1 MRSTWRNRI
10 ALLAVAV
17 ALVAGGCSHKK
28 SDAKKG
34 PAVSALPTEAKKLKT
49 VQPGK
54 LVACTAATDPPFF
67 FDDGGRPS
75 GVDAELVRAL
85 GGRLGLAGDFV
96 PVPAAQAIDNLK
108 AGKCDIAVA
117 GIVITDTLKQQ
128 VDLSAPY
135 LPTAPAVV
143 TKKADAAT
151 FKTASALQGK
161 AVAVV
166 ADSPAAADIERAA
179 KANGF
184 TMTPYPDYD
193 KALAAVKAGQ
203 IVAVVGDLPTLAY
216 KVKDSADVAVAS
228 VIRDQQTGGYGIA
241 TRKGEDDLT
250 KQVGSALTQVKAD
263 DTFRMVLAPYFG
275 DATNLVVG

>member
-1 MRSTWRNRI
+1 MSPTWRTRI

-17 ALVAGGCSHKK
+17 ALVAGGCTHKK
-28 SDAKKG
+28 KVTKG
-34 PAVSALPTEAKKLKT
+34 PPVSSLPTEAKKLKT

-54 LVACTAATDPPFF
+54 LTACTAATDPPFF

-75 GVDAELVRAL
+75 GVDAELVRAV
-85 GGRLGLAGDFV
+85 GGRLGLSGDFV
-96 PVPAAQAIDNLK
+96 PVPAAQAVDSLK

-117 GIVITDTLKQQ
+117 GIVITDSLRQQ
-128 VDLSAPY
+128 VDLSNPY

-143 TKKADAAT
+143 TKKADVAT
-151 FKTASALQGK
+151 YKTASALQGK
-161 AVAVV
+161 AVAIV
-166 ADSPAAADIERAA
+166 ADSPAAADIDRAA

-184 TMTPYPDYD
+184 TTTPYPDYD

-203 IVAVVGDLPTLAY
+203 IVALLGDLPTLAY

-250 KQVGSALTQVKAD
+250 KQVASALTQVKAD

-275 DATNLVVG
+275 DATNLVVS

>member
-1 MRSTWRNRI
+1 MRSTWRIRI
-10 ALLAVAV
+10 ALLTVAV

-34 PAVSALPTEAKKLKT
+34 SAVSALPTEAKKLKT

-54 LVACTAATDPPFF
+54 LIACTAAADPPFF

-241 TRKGEDDLT
+241 TRKGDDDLT
-250 KQVGSALTQVKAD
+250 KQVGAALTQVKAD